1 MKDRVES
8 GEVELEY
15 LKTTE
20 MVADLMTKPL
30 QGELFRKLRRVL
42 LNWEQEPA
50 SSLQGC
56 VEDGAAEDGAAAV
69 GVVDEGG
76 AADQA
81 PAAPRVTTQASL
93 SSPLRSAYAVLLT
106 LWRET

>member
-1 MKDRVES
+1 MID
-8 GEVELEY
+8 
-15 LKTTE
+15 
-20 MVADLMTKPL
+20 
-30 QGELFRKLRRVL
+30 
-42 LNWEQEPA
+42 
-50 SSLQGC
+50 
-56 VEDGAAEDGAAAV
+56 VEDGAAAD

-81 PAAPRVTTQASL
+81 PAAPRVTAQASL

>member
-1 MKDRVES
+1 MVHQSINVDRKES
-8 GEVELEY
+8 FAEKESSS
-15 LKTTE
+15 
-20 MVADLMTKPL
+20 P
-30 QGELFRKLRRVL
+30 
-42 LNWEQEPA
+42 WEDV
-50 SSLQGC
+50 
-56 VEDGAAEDGAAAV
+56 VEDGAVED

-81 PAAPRVTTQASL
+81 PTAPRVTAQASL